1 MNYELAP
8 IVIFTYKR
16 LDTLQKAIE
25 SLKSNELATQ
35 SLLYIYSDAARSDN
49 DVTGVTEVRNYLKT
63 INGFKNIEIIQAVNN
78 IGLANSIINGVS
90 DIINR
95 YGKIIVLEDDLILT
109 PNFLTFMNEALN
121 YYQNNSK
128 VYSISGFMFDI
139 KSDNNWPYDI
149 FFTKR
154 HCSWGWAMWKDR
166 WNEIDWAVPDFFS
179 FLASKKKQKEFDEIG
194 SDLSSSLI
202 KQMNGQINSWAIRC
216 NYHQFLKQT
225 YTVYPL
231 KSKVIN
237 LGFGENATH
246 TTQRFNKY
254 KAVLDDEL
262 KYSFNFVPEAIV
274 NNDLLRRFKHKY
286 SISTRLI
293 FYLLNKLIDKW

>member
-128 VYSISGFMFDI
+128 VYSISGF
-139 KSDNNWPYDI
+139 Y
-149 FFTKR
+149 
-154 HCSWGWAMWKDR
+154 
-166 WNEIDWAVPDFFS
+166 V
-179 FLASKKKQKEFDEIG
+179 
-194 SDLSSSLI
+194 
-202 KQMNGQINSWAIRC
+202 
-216 NYHQFLKQT
+216 
-225 YTVYPL
+225 
-231 KSKVIN
+231 
-237 LGFGENATH
+237 
-246 TTQRFNKY
+246 
-254 KAVLDDEL
+254 
-262 KYSFNFVPEAIV
+262 
-274 NNDLLRRFKHKY
+274 
-286 SISTRLI
+286 
-293 FYLLNKLIDKW
+293 